1 MILDISHLP
10 THQCSFL
17 GTASLQS
24 AGSSY
29 AFTRLIQL
37 RPKDINCGLHSFH
50 QVQQEFYPFFH
61 LSDMYSFLPKVSSQ
75 YFIQN
80 PLDHLNYHNIPKV
93 MNVKASVL
101 GITLKNKLGCLLE
114 PLDASSDLDRS
125 IDLLVKTMKRR
136 LSVSD
141 QVLRLIV
148 KRNEL
153 SEPLQY
159 LWYSN

>member
-1 MILDISHLP
+1 M
-10 THQCSFL
+10 
-17 GTASLQS
+17 
-24 AGSSY
+24 
-29 AFTRLIQL
+29 
-37 RPKDINCGLHSFH
+37 
-50 QVQQEFYPFFH
+50 
-61 LSDMYSFLPKVSSQ
+61 
-75 YFIQN
+75 
-80 PLDHLNYHNIPKV
+80 V